1 MILGLKSCFKSLEFS
16 LGFFC
21 LIFLLRLCY
30 CSPEKSS
37 GTGLLGYSRKNGRM
51 HKSVI
56 HELLM
61 YMPCLQ
67 LYHS

>member
-16 LGFFC
+16 LGGFVSFFC
-21 LIFLLRLCY
+21 CA
-30 CSPEKSS
+30 CVTAVQKN
-37 GTGLLGYSRKNGRM
+37 LLGLVCWVTAEKNGRM